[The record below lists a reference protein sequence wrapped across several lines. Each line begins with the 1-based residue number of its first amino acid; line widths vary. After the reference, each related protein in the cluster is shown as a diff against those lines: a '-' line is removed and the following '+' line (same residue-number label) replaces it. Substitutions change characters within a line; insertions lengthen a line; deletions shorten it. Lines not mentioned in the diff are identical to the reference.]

1 MVLWK
6 DAARSVVLGVVT
18 VFSGWSGT
26 VMAEADW
33 VLRGGPV
40 YSMDNSA
47 QYYSAIAL
55 TGNRIVWLGEA
66 GAATAHVGPQTRVI
80 ELDGRSVLPG

>member
-1 MVLWK
+1 MVLWRGTVRV
-6 DAARSVVLGVVT
+6 AWCLGVVT
-18 VFSGWSGT
+18 VLSGWSST

-47 QYYSAIAL
+47 QHYSAIAL

-66 GAATAHVGPQTRVI
+66 GG
-80 ELDGRSVLPG
+80 S